1 MNLLEGLVNELIY
14 VDFGGTM
21 VYGTNI
27 IPNTDFT
34 IQKYTTLTF
43 PLMSTRALNLI
54 ADRIR
59 VRQKH
64 KVIYMHDMPI
74 DECDVNGSYQFFIT
88 INNVLGKTNCESS
101 IDFIVCSEDA
111 DDNNQTYHIGL
122 SVYEKSVV
130 IACLDQQ
137 CIKYLGKT
145 CKELLAK
152 SDHASVAE

>member
-14 VDFGGTM
+14 IDFGGTM

-27 IPNTDFT
+27 APTRDFT

-59 VRQKH
+59 VRQNH

-88 INNVLGKTNCESS
+88 IDNAYDVVHCEPSV
-101 IDFIVCSEDA
+101 DFTVCSEDA
-111 DDNNQTYHIGL
+111 DDNNHTYHIDLCG
-122 SVYEKSVV
+122 YERSIVFK
-130 IACLDQQ
+130 CLDQQ

-145 CKELLAK
+145 CKELLEK